1 MVYYIHPKGKEVNGW
16 ANMKK
21 GKPSGDNLDRI
32 YKISVTVSALLEII
46 KTLKDILE
54 G

>member
-1 MVYYIHPKGKEVNGW
+1 MGKHE
-16 ANMKK
+16 K
-21 GKPSGDNLDRI
+21 GKPSRDDLDRI

-46 KTLKDILE
+46 KILKDILE